1 LLLLPSAALAVALVS
16 FRIKSSGGDKNPG
29 PNLVPGQN
37 LGNNLENSY
46 SSYRGLGS
54 ISPKILLIGR
64 PKIALVFFRIKIRGN
79 ST

>member
-37 LGNNLENSY
+37 LGNDLENTAA
-46 SSYRGLGS
+46 
-54 ISPKILLIGR
+54 IE
-64 PKIALVFFRIKIRGN
+64 V
-79 ST
+79 